1 MHGYLAG
8 EHFTCER
15 CAAAHPE
22 REPQACEVWTRV
34 MGYFRPVQ
42 SFNIG
47 KKGEYHERQMFDE
60 SSAAGHGQLRSAFEF
75 DDAGVRTREVVTS
88 EIYA

>member
-1 MHGYLAG
+1 
-8 EHFTCER
+8 
-15 CAAAHPE
+15 
-22 REPQACEVWTRV
+22 
-34 MGYFRPVQ
+34 VQ